1 MILRY
6 SIVVFRFACLSPRSR
21 GCWHGIVRY
30 EIQQIKHNFPLL
42 ITFLIIEMM
51 STMLKTKVKPRG
63 AVGILASWHRGIVA
77 SWHRGIVASWLP
89 VITRVG
95 LLSLSWP
102 EDLKESLSWLIG
114 NFVACGTAF
123 GMLLDGWLAHP
134 PNLHP
139 VLVLPVEESPRANIR
154 HLAGNSLHGKRYLFC
169 IMSLERPFSSTLSS
183 LNMYAWFY

>member
-51 STMLKTKVKPRG
+51 WTMLQTKVKPRG

-77 SWHRGIVASWLP
+77 ASYHKSGFI
-89 VITRVG
+89 ITFMAGR
-95 LLSLSWP
+95 
-102 EDLKESLSWLIG
+102 LKRTLSWLIG

-123 GMLLDGWLAHP
+123 GMLLYGWLAHP

-169 IMSLERPFSSTLSS
+169 ILSLERPFSSTLSS